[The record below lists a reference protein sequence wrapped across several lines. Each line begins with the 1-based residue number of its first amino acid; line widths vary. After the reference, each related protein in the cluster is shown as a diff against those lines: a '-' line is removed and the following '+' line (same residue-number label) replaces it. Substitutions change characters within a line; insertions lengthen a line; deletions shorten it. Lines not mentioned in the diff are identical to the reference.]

1 MNVELSVAGEPKGQ
15 PRIKSRSFMKG
26 GKPISMIYTPKTAD
40 HWKSLVRLE
49 ARLKAPRR
57 LLEGPLI
64 VTLTFYMPRPKS
76 HYRTGKYSDQLKDN
90 APTYHDKKPDVDNM
104 VKAVFDAIGDSKVIW
119 KDDNQVAAMNVLAC
133 YSEEPGAKIKI
144 RQLLTDDTQQS
155 S

>member
-1 MNVELSVAGEPKGQ
+1 MNVELSVTGKPVGQ
-15 PRIKSRSFMKG
+15 PRVKSRSFIKN
-26 GKPISMIYTPKTAD
+26 GKPISTVYTPKVAD
-40 HWKSLVRLE
+40 QWKSLVRLQ
-49 ARLKAPRR
+49 ARLKARRR

-90 APTYHDKKPDVDNM
+90 APTYHDKKPDIDNL

-119 KDDNQVAAMNVLAC
+119 KDDNQVAAMNALVC
-133 YSEEPGAKIKI
+133 YSKEPGAEIKI
-144 RQLLTDDTQQS
+144 RELLTDEIQQS